1 MNMLE
6 LKIPPVVLSLF
17 LAGVMW
23 LASVQFP
30 VMSLAIPGRLI
41 ISVALSG
48 IGIVFAVAGV
58 IAFRAAKTTVNPTR
72 PGAAS
77 ALVSSSIYRFS
88 RNPMYVGFMFA
99 LGGWACF
106 LAHVLGFIVLP
117 AFVIYM
123 NRFQILP
130 EERALSL
137 KFGNQYATYT
147 RSVPR
152 WL

>member
-1 MNMLE
+1 MNALE
-6 LKIPPVVLSLF
+6 LRIPPVALSLF
-17 LAGVMW
+17 FAGAMW

-30 VMSLAIPGRLI
+30 VMSFAIPGRLV
-41 ISVALSG
+41 ISIALCG

-72 PGAAS
+72 PDAVS
-77 ALVSSSIYRFS
+77 VLVSSGIYSLS
-88 RNPMYVGFMFA
+88 RNPMYVGFLFA
-99 LGGWACF
+99 LGGWAFF
-106 LAHVLGFIVLP
+106 LGHAHVFILLP

-123 NRFQILP
+123 NRFQISP

-137 KFGNQYATYT
+137 KFGKHFVTYMQ
-147 RSVPR
+147 SVPR